1 MEDQKSDC
9 LEIVGFFEKKIA
21 VAMKITVTGASGFVG
36 KNLQY
41 YLQSNQ
47 HEVLNLSLRNQNW
60 HNNLQHSSSAIIHLA
75 GKAHDTANTSAD
87 EEYFRV
93 NTDLT
98 TDLFQEF
105 LKSDIRDFFYFS
117 SVKAVADTVEGILT
131 EEVEGNPYTPY
142 GKSKLKAEEYI
153 LAQELPAG
161 KRLFIIRPCM
171 IHGPGNKGNL
181 NLLYNVVRK
190 GIPWPLAAFHNQR
203 SFLSIDNL
211 NFLMEQMLLNDR
223 LPSGVYNFAD
233 DEVLST
239 NELVSLISKVLDK
252 EPRLWHL
259 SSGLIKNLV
268 KVGDVLPLP
277 LNSERLKKL
286 TESYVVSN
294 EKIKTALSIDSL
306 PLTAQEGLVKTIR
319 SFG

>member
-1 MEDQKSDC
+1 
-9 LEIVGFFEKKIA
+9 
-21 VAMKITVTGASGFVG
+21 MKITITGASGFVG
-36 KNLQY
+36 QNLEK
-41 YLQSNQ
+41 YLKERH
-47 HEVLNLSLRNQNW
+47 HEIRKLSLRNHNW
-60 HNNLQHSSSAIIHLA
+60 YNHLNGKLDALVHLA

-87 EEYFRV
+87 EEYFKV

-117 SVKAVADTVEGILT
+117 SVKAVADTVE
-131 EEVEGNPYTPY
+131 EVLMENVIGTPYTPY
-142 GKSKLKAEEYI
+142 GKSKLKAEEYL
-153 LAQELPAG
+153 LAQTLREG

-181 NLLYNVVRK
+181 NLLYKVVEK

-211 NFLMEQMLLNDR
+211 SYLIEQMMVDSD

-233 DEVLST
+233 DEALST
-239 NELVSLISKVLDK
+239 NELVTLIAEVLEKSPKLWNIPSSLIKTA
-252 EPRLWHL
+252 
-259 SSGLIKNLV
+259 V
-268 KVGDVLPLP
+268 KIGDILPFP

-294 EKIKTALSIDSL
+294 NKIKTALGIKKL
-306 PLTAQEGLVKTIR
+306 PLTAKEGLEITIR
-319 SFG
+319 SFNKTN